1 MNMLPG
7 VGVFGTGKS
16 VRVLVPC
23 LRSRGFKV
31 EAIWG
36 RTIDTAKEAALE
48 LGIPFYTSKED
59 EVLLRKSV
67 DLVCIMCS
75 PHQHAQIAVKALGI
89 GKHVLCDR
97 PAGLSQSEVL
107 KMVRAAQYYPTLI
120 SVLCHSLRFLPAYVH
135 MKRQIQDGY
144 VGTVQIIEARVHCGS
159 LVHDRYDWTCEES
172 MGGGVLSTFG
182 SHIIDI
188 AAFVT
193 GLRAVRVHGLTRTL
207 TKTTD
212 SVCGIRQVS
221 SDDFCT
227 FQMELSNGAY
237 ATVTLNSHCAGQ
249 FSQELLVCGTRG
261 NLVVRSGDLHGQRK
275 GAKEEVLYLD
285 VEDLKQAPD
294 CVVPKPHAKGLVKMV
309 TALRDAFASRA
320 HGQGWAKE
328 PTESAAS
335 FEDGLYIQA
344 VMEAVR
350 QSSQVRQWARVQ
362 LLQDEGRNKGAFCCL
377 YRMASASM

>member
-1 MNMLPG
+1 MLPG

-48 LGIPFYTSKED
+48 LGIPFYTNKED

-67 DLVCIMCS
+67 DLVFIMCS

-159 LVHDRYDWTCEES
+159 LVHDCYDWTCEES

-212 SVCGIRQVS
+212 TVCGIRQVS

-261 NLVVRSGDLHGQRK
+261 KLVVRSGDLHGQRK

-320 HGQGWAKE
+320 NAPGWAKE

-344 VMEAVR
+344 IMEAVR
-350 QSSQVRQWARVQ
+350 QSSQTRQWVRVQ
-362 LLQDEGRNKGAFCCL
+362 LLQDEGRNKGAFCSL
-377 YRMASASM
+377 YQMASASM

>member
-1 MNMLPG
+1 M
-7 VGVFGTGKS
+7 
-16 VRVLVPC
+16 
-23 LRSRGFKV
+23 
-31 EAIWG
+31 
-36 RTIDTAKEAALE
+36 E

-97 PAGLSQSEVL
+97 PAALSQSEVL

-212 SVCGIRQVS
+212 TVCGIRQVS

-227 FQMELSNGAY
+227 FQMELSNGSY

-261 NLVVRSGDLHGQRK
+261 NLVVRSGDLHGQRR

-294 CVVPKPHAKGLVKMV
+294 SVVPKPHAKGLVKMV
-309 TALRDAFASRA
+309 MALRDAFASRA

-328 PTESAAS
+328 PADSAAS
-335 FEDGLYIQA
+335 FEDGLYVQA

-350 QSSQVRQWARVQ
+350 QSSQMRQWVRVQ
-362 LLQDEGRNKGAFCCL
+362 LLQDENRHKSAFCRL